1 MQLFLIS
8 GLSGSGKSIALKVLE
23 DSGFYCVDNLPA
35 DMLAALVEHLQH
47 AGYSNIAVSIDV
59 RSANSV
65 QRLPPLLQQ
74 IRQQGVDGMT
84 RCAQASGAGMPTP
97 RLLPQS
103 AGYAITSDLASVVGS
118 PSRVANGSISNVSET
133 DVHVLFLDAQTDTLV
148 KRFSETRRLHP
159 LSDGVRTLPECV
171 SYERELLAEISDI
184 GHHIDTTELNANSLR
199 NWIKQFIKVD
209 RARLTL
215 LFQSFGYKHG
225 IPLDSDLVFD
235 VRCLPNPHY
244 APELRPLTGRDAPVI
259 EFLDNASDAQQMF
272 GDIRNFVERWLP
284 SFVADN
290 RSYLTVAIGC
300 TGGQHRS
307 VYLAEKLALHFGHQ
321 QQVLVRHRELTQ

>member
-1 MQLFLIS
+1 VQLFLIS

-74 IRQQGVDGMT
+74 IRKQGV
-84 RCAQASGAGMPTP
+84 
-97 RLLPQS
+97 
-103 AGYAITSDLASVVGS
+103 
-118 PSRVANGSISNVSET
+118 
-133 DVHVLFLDAQTDTLV
+133 DVHVLFLDAQNDTLV

-159 LSDGVRTLPECV
+159 LSDAALLKNDKKARTLPECV
-171 SYERELLAEISDI
+171 SDERELLAEISDI
-184 GHHIDTTELNANSLR
+184 GHHIDTTELNANALR

-244 APELRPLTGRDAPVI
+244 APELRPLTGRDAPI
-259 EFLDNASDAQQMF
+259 IKFLDNAPDAQQMF
-272 GDIRNFVERWLP
+272 GDIRDFVERWLP